1 MDHFKTEGIVNI
13 DSFTLK
19 FRVYQ
24 IVYQARLYAYAW
36 GAFAPSFFFF
46 FKF

>member
-13 DSFTLK
+13 DSLTLK

-36 GAFAPSFFFF
+36 GALRVFF
-46 FKF
+46 